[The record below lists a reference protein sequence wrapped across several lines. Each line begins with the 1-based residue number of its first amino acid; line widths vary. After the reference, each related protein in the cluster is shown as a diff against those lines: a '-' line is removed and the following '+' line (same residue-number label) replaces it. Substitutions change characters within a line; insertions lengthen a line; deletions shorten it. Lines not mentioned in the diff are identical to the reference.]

1 MQTHDDVVDR
11 QFGPRANAYVASPT
25 HAGGPDLDRI
35 ETIAR
40 AFPHA
45 KVLDLGCG
53 GGHVAYRAAPH
64 VAEVIACDLSPQ
76 MLNAV
81 EAEATRRGIGNLT
94 TRQAAA
100 EALPFAHAS
109 FDLLLCRF
117 TAHHWHDLDAGLREA
132 RRVLKPGGRAVF
144 SDVVAPAHPLLDTHL
159 QAVELLRDTSHV
171 RDYRIDEWQAALGR
185 AGFTIDAVATH
196 RLAMEFASWVARMH
210 TPEPHI
216 IAIRALQRAASEGV
230 KRGFEIADDG
240 SFMVDVALFEARA

>member
-1 MQTHDDVVDR
+1 MQTHDDVIDR

-35 ETIAR
+35 EAIAH
-40 AFPHA
+40 AHPHA

-76 MLNAV
+76 MLIAV
-81 EAEATRRGIGNLT
+81 DAEAARRGIGNLR

-100 EALPFAHAS
+100 EALPFTDAS

-117 TAHHWHDLDAGLREA
+117 TAHHWHDLNAGLREA
-132 RRVLKPGGRAVF
+132 RRVLKAGGRAVF
-144 SDVVAPAHPLLDTHL
+144 SDVVAPPHPLLDTHL

-185 AGFTIDAVATH
+185 AGFAIDAVATH
-196 RLAMEFASWVARMH
+196 RLPMEFASWVARMH

-216 IAIRALQRAASEGV
+216 TAIRALQRAASEDV
-230 KRGFEIADDG
+230 KRGFEIAADG
-240 SFMVDVALFEARA
+240 SFMVDVALFEART